1 MKMPKEERITESKS
15 EIEIFIHELRLA
27 LANKKSFIRVI
38 EKKTSE
44 IGRDAEQTN
53 ASTISTLL
61 PDEYPHIALRRELKK
76 LEVIDY
82 MYSMTDSLFPY
93 GNKLKVFGKNYS
105 GADVY
110 IKLKLEFEY
119 DKSFENAIVLVLSF
133 HKSTR
138 PFGLNEFPY
147 EVENEKK

>member
-1 MKMPKEERITESKS
+1 MPKEERITESKS

-53 ASTISTLL
+53 ASTISTLF

-82 MYSMTDSLFPY
+82 MYSMTDSLFPWQ
-93 GNKLKVFGKNYS
+93 
-105 GADVY
+105 
-110 IKLKLEFEY
+110 
-119 DKSFENAIVLVLSF
+119 
-133 HKSTR
+133 
-138 PFGLNEFPY
+138 
-147 EVENEKK
+147 